1 MNGLI
6 FIASVIYLIIGIAV
20 LCKWWSM
27 CNNIESMSKS
37 LKKLANFNNVK
48 DEKIEENSSPKVA
61 DEYVNELGDFK
72 VGDFVRN
79 KGRKYEI
86 ISILKGADKPYICNL
101 TGMFSVGTKYF
112 DATEIEKV

>member
-20 LCKWWSM
+20 LCKWWNM

-37 LKKLANFNNVK
+37 LEKLANFNNVK
-48 DEKIEENSSPKVA
+48 DEKVEENSSPKVA

-72 VGDFVRN
+72 VGDFVKN
-79 KGRKYEI
+79 KNKKYEI
-86 ISILKGADKPYICNL
+86 IGIRKDADNPYICNL
-101 TGMFSVGTKYF
+101 TGKFFIDTKYF
-112 DATEIEKV
+112 NATEIEKV

>member
-1 MNGLI
+1 MVSQYCVSGGTC
-6 FIASVIYLIIGIAV
+6 VIT
-20 LCKWWSM
+20 
-27 CNNIESMSKS
+27 
-37 LKKLANFNNVK
+37 LKVCLNHL
-48 DEKIEENSSPKVA
+48 ENSSPKVV